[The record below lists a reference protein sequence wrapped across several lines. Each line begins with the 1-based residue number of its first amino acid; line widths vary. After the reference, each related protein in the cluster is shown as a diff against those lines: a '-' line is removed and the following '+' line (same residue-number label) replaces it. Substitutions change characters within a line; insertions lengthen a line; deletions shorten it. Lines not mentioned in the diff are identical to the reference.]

1 MPQLRGRGRAFVAAA
16 LFAVAALCVAPVAVD
31 ALHEDQ
37 LGSFDWHTEYLGR
50 VAHAAFAGSKTKQRA
65 FVASEEGAIGALD
78 AKTGDIGAFA
88 RPRASGSPTETSA
101 RGGSAGSFSFLP

>member
-1 MPQLRGRGRAFVAAA
+1 MPRLRGRGRAFVAAA

-50 VAHAAFAGSKTKQRA
+50 VAHAAFAWSKTKQRA

-78 AKTGDIGAFA
+78 AKTGCLLYTSPS
-88 RPRASGSPTETSA
+88 PRDRQKSRMPSSA
-101 RGGSAGSFSFLP
+101 

>member
-1 MPQLRGRGRAFVAAA
+1 MPRLRGRGRAFVAAA

-50 VAHAAFAGSKTKQRA
+50 VAHAALAGSCQRVQVPLMLA
-65 FVASEEGAIGALD
+65 WALTIHKSQGMSLDKVASRTPFRSHPPSRRA
-78 AKTGDIGAFA
+78 A
-88 RPRASGSPTETSA
+88 RPA
-101 RGGSAGSFSFLP
+101 RRC